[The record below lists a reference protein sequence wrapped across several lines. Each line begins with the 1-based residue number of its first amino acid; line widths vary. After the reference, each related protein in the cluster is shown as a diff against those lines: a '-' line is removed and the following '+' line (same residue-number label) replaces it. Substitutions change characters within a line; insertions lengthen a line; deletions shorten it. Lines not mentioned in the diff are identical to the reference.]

1 MELIVQPCRVCGVAA
16 HTVKVSK
23 SSGSYT
29 SDWVVCAGCNVQRI
43 YPYPQQGELAAYYND
58 KYLEKKCTGS
68 VSHLLRFSAEYRP
81 TVFGEYA
88 QSVADVGLTKAM
100 ILTFKILDFGCADG
114 IFLDWLRSV
123 GADPAKLAGIDIS
136 EEMVELARAKGHRAV
151 SLAAQGEFAGE
162 KFDLVT
168 LWDVLE
174 HLLNPVETLR
184 SLTNFLK
191 PGAHLLLQTP
201 RVGLLSDILEESFEH
216 YLPIEH
222 IHLFPR
228 QTLVDCM
235 APMGFSVSKAMS
247 FGANAPSAK
256 IPRPYKSAYDQLAK
270 ATDNGATQVLL
281 CKWQ

>member
-1 MELIVQPCRVCGVAA
+1 MEPVVERCRVCGVTA
-16 HTVKVSK
+16 HSMKVSK

-29 SDWVVCAGCNVQRI
+29 SNWVTCAGCNVQRI
-43 YPYPQQGELAAYYND
+43 YPYPAETELAAYYND

-68 VSHLLRFSAEYRP
+68 VSHLLRFSQEYRP
-81 TVFGEYA
+81 TVFNEYA

-100 ILTFKILDFGCADG
+100 VLNSKILDFGCADG
-114 IFLDWLRSV
+114 IFLDWLRSL
-123 GADPAKLAGIDIS
+123 GADRAQLGGIDIS
-136 EEMVELARAKGHRAV
+136 EDMVELARQKGHRAV
-151 SLAAQGEFAGE
+151 SVEAKGEFSGE

-184 SLTNFLK
+184 NLANFLK
-191 PGAHLLLQTP
+191 PGAYLLLQTP
-201 RVGLLSDILEESFEH
+201 RVGLLSDILKESFEH

-228 QTLVDCM
+228 QTLIDCVTSI
-235 APMGFSVSKAMS
+235 GYSVTKAMS
-247 FGANAPSAK
+247 FGANAPSYK

-270 ATDNGATQVLL
+270 RTDNGATQVLL
-281 CKWQ
+281 CTWQ

>member
-1 MELIVQPCRVCGVAA
+1 M
-16 HTVKVSK
+16 
-23 SSGSYT
+23 
-29 SDWVVCAGCNVQRI
+29 QRI
-43 YPYPQQGELAAYYND
+43 YPYPGQAELAAYYND

-68 VSHLLRFSAEYRP
+68 VSHLLRFSPEYRP
-81 TVFGEYA
+81 TVFNEYA
-88 QSVADVGLTKAM
+88 QSVADVGLTRAV
-100 ILTFKILDFGCADG
+100 ILNSKILDFGCADG
-114 IFLDWLRSV
+114 IFLDWLRSL
-123 GADPAKLAGIDIS
+123 GADPAQLAGIDIS

-151 SLAAQGEFAGE
+151 SLAAQGELRRE

-174 HLLNPVETLR
+174 HLLDPVETLR

-191 PGAHLLLQTP
+191 PGGHLLLQTP
-201 RVGLLSDILEESFEH
+201 RIGLLSDVLEESFEH

-235 APMGFSVSKAMS
+235 IPMGFSVSTAMS
-247 FGANAPSAK
+247 FGANAPSSK

-270 ATDNGATQVLL
+270 RTDNGATQVLL
-281 CKWQ
+281 CTWR

>member
-1 MELIVQPCRVCGVAA
+1 MEPVVQPCRVCGVAA
-16 HTVKVSK
+16 YAMKVSK
-23 SSGSYT
+23 SSGRIHVKLR
-29 SDWVVCAGCNVQRI
+29 DLRGCNVQRHLSFI
-43 YPYPQQGELAAYYND
+43 PQAELAAYYND

-68 VSHLLRFSAEYRP
+68 VSHLLRFSSEYRP
-81 TVFGEYA
+81 TVFNEYA
-88 QSVADVGLTKAM
+88 QSVADVGVTRAM
-100 ILTFKILDFGCADG
+100 ILNSKILDFGCADG
-114 IFLDWLRSV
+114 IFLDWLRSL
-123 GADPAKLAGIDIS
+123 GADPAHLAGIDIS

-151 SLAAQGEFAGE
+151 SLEAQGELEGE

-201 RVGLLSDILEESFEH
+201 RVGLLSDILQDSFEH

-228 QTLVDCM
+228 QTLIDCM
-235 APMGFSVSKAMS
+235 TSIGYSVTKAMS
-247 FGANAPSAK
+247 FGANAPSSK

-270 ATDNGATQVLL
+270 RTDNGATQVLL
-281 CKWQ
+281 CTWQ

>member
-1 MELIVQPCRVCGVAA
+1 
-16 HTVKVSK
+16 
-23 SSGSYT
+23 
-29 SDWVVCAGCNVQRI
+29 
-43 YPYPQQGELAAYYND
+43 
-58 KYLEKKCTGS
+58 
-68 VSHLLRFSAEYRP
+68 
-81 TVFGEYA
+81 
-88 QSVADVGLTKAM
+88 
-100 ILTFKILDFGCADG
+100 
-114 IFLDWLRSV
+114 
-123 GADPAKLAGIDIS
+123 
-136 EEMVELARAKGHRAV
+136 MVELARAKGHRAV

>member
-1 MELIVQPCRVCGVAA
+1 
-16 HTVKVSK
+16 
-23 SSGSYT
+23 
-29 SDWVVCAGCNVQRI
+29 VQRI
-43 YPYPQQGELAAYYND
+43 YPYPEQAELAAYYND

-81 TVFGEYA
+81 TVFNEYA
-88 QSVADVGLTKAM
+88 QSVADVGLTTAM
-100 ILTFKILDFGCADG
+100 VLNSRILDFGCADG
-114 IFLDWLRSV
+114 IFLDWLRSL
-123 GADPAKLAGIDIS
+123 GAEPTRLCGIDIS

-151 SLAAQGEFAGE
+151 SLEAQGELSGE

-174 HLLNPVETLR
+174 HLLNPMETLR

-191 PGAHLLLQTP
+191 PGAQLLLQTP

-228 QTLVDCM
+228 QTLIDCM
-235 APMGFSVSKAMS
+235 TPMGFSITKAMS
-247 FGANAPSAK
+247 FGANAPSSK

-270 ATDNGATQVLL
+270 RTDNGATQVLL
-281 CKWQ
+281 CTWQ